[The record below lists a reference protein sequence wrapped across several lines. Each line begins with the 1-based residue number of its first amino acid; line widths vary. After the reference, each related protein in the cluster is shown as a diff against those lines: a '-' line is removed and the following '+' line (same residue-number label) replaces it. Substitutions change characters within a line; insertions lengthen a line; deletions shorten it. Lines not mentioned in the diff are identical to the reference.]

1 MRWNRTALLLAA
13 CSFSAAAA
21 PRIEN
26 VVVKPN
32 PAAFSGGKPPEVE
45 IVVSVSRAAT
55 GLRNCDAALDLGDG
69 SRARQLDFGVAT
81 TRSLRYTYKKGGNYR
96 VAVKGAGK
104 IPCEG
109 SREVALAVTGA
120 PEPAKKTPEK
130 KAPAKK
136 APEKKP
142 PEKKDAKKK
151 AVKKEKAPEGA
162 SSAKQPGS

>member
-1 MRWNRTALLLAA
+1 MRWNRIALLLAA
-13 CSFSAAAA
+13 CSFCAAAA

-55 GLRNCDAALDLGDG
+55 GLRNCDAVLDLGDG

-109 SREVALAVTGA
+109 SQEVALAVTGA
-120 PEPAKKTPEK
+120 PA
-130 KAPAKK
+130 AAKK

-142 PEKKDAKKK
+142 PAKKEVKAKKK
-151 AVKKEKAPEGA
+151 AAKKEKAPEGA
-162 SSAKQPGS
+162 SPEKK

>member
-13 CSFSAAAA
+13 CSLSAAAA

-55 GLRNCDAALDLGDG
+55 GQRDCDATLDLGDG
-69 SRARQLDFGVAT
+69 SRARRLDFGVAT

-96 VAVKGAGK
+96 IAVKGAGK

-109 SREVALAVTGA
+109 SREVALTVTGA
-120 PEPAKKTPEK
+120 PEPAKK
-130 KAPAKK
+130 APAKK
-136 APEKKP
+136 V

-151 AVKKEKAPEGA
+151 AVKKEKTPEGA
-162 SSAKQPGS
+162 SPEKK